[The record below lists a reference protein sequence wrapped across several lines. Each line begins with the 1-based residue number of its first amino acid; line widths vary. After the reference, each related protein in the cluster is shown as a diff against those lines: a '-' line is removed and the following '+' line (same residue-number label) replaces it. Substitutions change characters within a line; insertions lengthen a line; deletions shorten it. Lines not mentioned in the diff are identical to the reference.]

1 MKTVHLEDP
10 LCTVTEESSTVEGL
24 PRRCRVATREDL
36 EHLEAGVSA
45 QVLIAAT
52 DESVAPVS
60 IRYMG
65 RTIRAQPLD
74 TRRFIQEMAAHICFN

>member
-1 MKTVHLEDP
+1 MKTVQCEDP
-10 LCTVTEESSTVEGL
+10 LGSTTEENSSVECL
-24 PRRCRVATREDL
+24 PRRCRAATREDL
-36 EHLEAGVSA
+36 ERLEAGVSA
-45 QVLIAAT
+45 QVLIAST

-65 RTIRAQPLD
+65 RTIHAQPLD